1 MENVSFDEIESKYSE
16 LTELNNSAKSNVYL
30 VQSAVDGRIYIKK
43 ELKNYNIDVYKQ
55 IMNIENFYMARVYE
69 IFKCDDSLIVIEEFI
84 NGQTLQ
90 SILDN
95 EGPLEETKAIKY
107 MINLCSVLD
116 VLHNL
121 NPAVIHRDIKPSNII
136 IDNNGI
142 LKLIDFDVSRVYKEE
157 RNRDTHILGTKG
169 YAPPEQFGF
178 EQTDCRSDIYSV
190 GVMLNVLTTG
200 KHIKE
205 ELNEGKLKYII
216 EKCTNLSPDNRYAS
230 VKELKTVL
238 ENVLHYKGQE
248 DVKEAVIKSENSKS
262 EAIKDKYKK
271 EEEIVSF
278 SSHENKYENE
288 ETKQK
293 VSKIK
298 GKEISNKENL
308 VSNEESISNKLNKLY
323 EKQKLNLNKF
333 DGQEKLNLN
342 KVDANENIN
351 LDEMEEVEKFNLNE
365 EKKNKKFSII
375 SILKEL
381 PGYRRKNP
389 LLILG
394 ASLWYFFLI
403 FGFFCNWGTADI
415 VLIFTDII
423 TVSLLLLLTLFN
435 GNFKN
440 IKGRLPLTRG
450 NVKSRV
456 IVGIILYNFVI
467 FIIYGI
473 LLEII

>member
-30 VQSAVDGRIYIKK
+30 VQSVVDGRIYIKK

-90 SILDN
+90 AILDN
-95 EGPLEETKAIKY
+95 EGPLEETKALKY

-157 RNRDTHILGTKG
+157 KNRDTHILGTKG
-169 YAPPEQFGF
+169 YASPEQFGF

-205 ELNEGKLKYII
+205 ELNKGKLKRII
-216 EKCTNLSPDNRYAS
+216 EKCTNISPDNRYSS
-230 VKELKTVL
+230 VKELKEALEMVL
-238 ENVLHYKGQE
+238 IY
-248 DVKEAVIKSENSKS
+248 D
-262 EAIKDKYKK
+262 D
-271 EEEIVSF
+271 EE
-278 SSHENKYENE
+278 
-288 ETKQK
+288 
-293 VSKIK
+293 
-298 GKEISNKENL
+298 KEISNNENL
-308 VSNEESISNKLNKLY
+308 FSNKESISDNLNKLDIK
-323 EKQKLNLNKF
+323 EKMNLNKF
-333 DGQEKLNLN
+333 GEKEKLNLN
-342 KVDANENIN
+342 KVDKK
-351 LDEMEEVEKFNLNE
+351 EKFNLDKIDEAERFNLNK

-375 SILKEL
+375 AIIKDL

-394 ASLWYFFLI
+394 ASLWYVFLI
-403 FGFFCNWGTADI
+403 FGVFCNWGSGDI
-415 VLIFTDII
+415 SLIFSDII
-423 TVSLLLLLTLFN
+423 TVALLLSFTLFN

-440 IKGRLPLTRG
+440 IKKRLPLTRG
-450 NVKSRV
+450 NAKSKA
-456 IVGIILYNFVI
+456 IVGSILYNLII

-473 LLEII
+473 LLEIIKKNI